1 MRISTARR
9 ACGFATFEA
18 AMIVTAVF
26 GIGLIALGLVD
37 YFNRT
42 DASFRALDRAL
53 HNSNVKP
60 LSIAT
65 DPNGGFRLAVDET
78 GLRAFID
85 QVVSELPGERGE
97 AGFSE
102 LDIDERTGALLGV
115 RPVSYRAVRGA
126 PPSATQNC
134 PGLSEELLRFSEPG
148 AGIPSPLAI
157 PNLGGRGGFLPKTV
171 VIAARAAAEVG
182 GNSLTAA
189 ALHTWGHPALVTVCS
204 VTVARGEISA
214 G

>member
-1 MRISTARR
+1 MRITTAQRHI
-9 ACGFATFEA
+9 GFATFEA

-26 GIGLIALGLVD
+26 GICLVALGLVD

-42 DASFRALDRAL
+42 DASYKALDRAL
-53 HNSNVKP
+53 HNSTVKP
-60 LSIAT
+60 LSIAP
-65 DPNGGFRLAVDET
+65 DPNGGLRLTVDEA

-85 QVVSELPGERGE
+85 QIVAELPGERGE

-115 RPVSYRAVRGA
+115 RPISYRAVRGA
-126 PPSATQNC
+126 PPSATQHC
-134 PGLSEELLRFSEPG
+134 PGLSEELLRFSELG
-148 AGIPSPLAI
+148 AGIPSVLAI
-157 PNLGGRGGFLPKTV
+157 PHVGGRGGFLPKTV
-171 VIAARAAAEVG
+171 VIAARAEAAVG

-189 ALHTWGHPALVTVCS
+189 ALRTWGHSALVTVCS